1 MAPQIKMP
9 TTDDLMSMWNA
20 SGLKQKIIFTFLMIA
35 AFRFGVQMPLFGIN
49 NQVFANIAQGNNII
63 GFLDLFSGG
72 ALGKVSIF
80 ALGIGPYITSSII
93 IQLVSVVIPSLEKLQ
108 KEEGEAGRRKLSQYT
123 RVFTVVLAVFQSLIF
138 MLYLHHL
145 PGAVLPNVN
154 PIMFFISSIVVLT
167 AGSVLVMWISELMTE
182 KGIGNGGSLIIFIGI
197 LSGIPIY
204 ASRTAQVVANNS
216 MMQLGLAVLLLI
228 FFAAMVFIVIMQE
241 AVRKVIIVNQDVCI
255 GCMTCT
261 RVCPA
266 AGAINVFK
274 TNKLPYINPGYCA
287 RCEECM
293 HSCPSTAIKYSSR
306 KKAFKLYSEIKSYDM
321 VSEIVDKDMKRLSID
336 LIGLNGSLKK
346 ISKTLSLEFD
356 DADYEGYIQYN
367 VNDMMNRELNLSL
380 GENIEIKKFGKLF
393 ESYLINRGIEV
404 FDKKCIACGECL
416 NSCPTGAISLDA
428 PKPIVIDEN
437 KCVYCGRCV
446 GDCQFGAIRAYD
458 DYFHSKG
465 CDLFFSRSDLKGQR
479 EADFSLASEKCQS
492 CGICVKN

>member
-1 MAPQIKMP
+1 MAQMRMP

-49 NQVFANIAQGNNII
+49 NQIFSNIAQGNNII

-216 MMQLGLAVLLLI
+216 MMQMGLAVLLLI

-241 AVRKVIIVNQDVCI
+241 AVRKVIIVNPKRQVGNKVYGGMNSYI
-255 GCMTCT
+255 
-261 RVCPA
+261 P
-266 AGAINVFK
+266 FK
-274 TNKLPYINPGYCA
+274 LNPGGVMPIIFA
-287 RCEECM
+287 IAILLF
-293 HSCPSTAIKYSSR
+293 PSTVLSLVGQAN
-306 KKAFKLYSEIKSYDM
+306 FKSEAVKTIVVHLTQFLSPDGITYYVLYFLLIFALTFFYASIM
-321 VSEIVDKDMKRLSID
+321 PNMQPKDIAD
-336 LIGLNGSLKK
+336 NLKK
-346 ISKTLSLEFD
+346 YGSSIPGVKPGRPTAEALDKILTKTTFIG
-356 DADYEGYIQYN
+356 A
-367 VNDMMNRELNLSL
+367 L
-380 GENIEIKKFGKLF
+380 GL
-393 ESYLINRGIEV
+393 GI
-404 FDKKCIACGECL
+404 IAL
-416 NSCPTGAISLDA
+416 VP
-428 PKPIVIDEN
+428 
-437 KCVYCGRCV
+437 
-446 GDCQFGAIRAYD
+446 
-458 DYFHSKG
+458 
-465 CDLFFSRSDLKGQR
+465 
-479 EADFSLASEKCQS
+479 SLASYVTNIKTIQ
-492 CGICVKN
+492 GIGATSLIIMVGVALDLINQVRTHLLARNYESFLKE